1 MDTILIIGITG
12 FLGRNLS
19 KILWYNHK
27 NKFKVIGTG
36 ISPNKINNFKVI
48 RRNWDAIEKD
58 IPCHCIDIVHDIDKL
73 EFIFKENK
81 IDYIVHCAALKY
93 IDIAEK
99 DPSKCVDI
107 NIVGT
112 NNIIKLANK
121 YNVKN
126 LIALSTDKANEPINT
141 YGMSKY
147 LMEKIIAQN
156 KYSIYQGVNFF
167 WSDGSVLDIWYRQI
181 KRNESVCI
189 TNLNQDRF
197 YSRIEDICN
206 DIINNLTTK
215 NKIILPTNIFKIN
228 LRNLYEAMITLFD
241 YNNDKLYIMGSRYN
255 EKQIENLHIN
265 QKLQEIPEYTKENII
280 SLLKLTLKETEISC
294 L

>member
-1 MDTILIIGITG
+1 
-12 FLGRNLS
+12 
-19 KILWYNHK
+19 
-27 NKFKVIGTG
+27 
-36 ISPNKINNFKVI
+36 
-48 RRNWDAIEKD
+48 
-58 IPCHCIDIVHDIDKL
+58 
-73 EFIFKENK
+73 
-81 IDYIVHCAALKY
+81 
-93 IDIAEK
+93 
-99 DPSKCVDI
+99 
-107 NIVGT
+107 
-112 NNIIKLANK
+112 
-121 YNVKN
+121 
-126 LIALSTDKANEPINT
+126 
-141 YGMSKY
+141 
-147 LMEKIIAQN
+147 MEKIIAQN